1 MLFQEF
7 APLLG
12 IFELEQELLEQQQL
26 EQELGQKQQLG
37 KQQALGRQQQLGK
50 WQQQQQMGK
59 QLPWQLGKQLL
70 SACFYSCELI
80 HDV

>member
-26 EQELGQKQQLG
+26 EQELGQ
-37 KQQALGRQQQLGK
+37 
-50 WQQQQQMGK
+50 
-59 QLPWQLGKQLL
+59 
-70 SACFYSCELI
+70 
-80 HDV
+80 

>member
-37 KQQALGRQQQLGK
+37 KQQPLGMQQQLRK
-50 WQQQQQMGK
+50 WQQQ
-59 QLPWQLGKQLL
+59 QLL

-80 HDV
+80 YDV

>member
-37 KQQALGRQQQLGK
+37 KQHLLVGSNSWGSGSSSSWGSSCSCLGSLV
-50 WQQQQQMGK
+50 
-59 QLPWQLGKQLL
+59 
-70 SACFYSCELI
+70 SSCSQPVSILAS
-80 HDV
+80 